1 MKSFFRT
8 YGQKLTWHICHAFA
22 FLLLVLVLLERFVPG
37 AVLGHGPLFLAI
49 PLFVVCITFHPASQT
64 PTRPWLLAD
73 LWFIVA
79 LCLGRIVMQLSAGN
93 SLAWVLGGCAS
104 VLVMAFLWIFS
115 HPSEHSER

>member
-8 YGQKLTWHICHAFA
+8 YAERLMWHVCHASA

-37 AVLGHGPLFLAI
+37 AVLGHGPFFLAI
-49 PLFVVCITFHPASQT
+49 PVFVLCMTVHPAGQS
-64 PTRPWLLAD
+64 PTRPWLLVD

-79 LCLGRIVMQLSAGN
+79 LCLGRIVMQLSNGN

-104 VLVMAFLWIFS
+104 VLVLAFLWIFS
-115 HPSEHSER
+115 HESESSEG